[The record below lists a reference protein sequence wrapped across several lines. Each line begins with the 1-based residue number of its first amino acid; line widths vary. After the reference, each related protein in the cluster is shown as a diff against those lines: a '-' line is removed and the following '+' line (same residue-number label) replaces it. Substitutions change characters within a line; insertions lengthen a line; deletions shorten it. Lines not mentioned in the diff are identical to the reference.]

1 MLAEARAFTASLDEL
16 KSEED
21 VHAAALRW
29 DGSLKER
36 GLNPGT
42 SADLTV
48 ATLFA
53 EYCVGALANAYK
65 NG

>member
-1 MLAEARAFTASLDEL
+1 MAFDQA
-16 KSEED
+16 
-21 VHAAALRW
+21 
-29 DGSLKER
+29 LKER

-53 EYCVGALANAYK
+53 WRLERPN
-65 NG
+65 